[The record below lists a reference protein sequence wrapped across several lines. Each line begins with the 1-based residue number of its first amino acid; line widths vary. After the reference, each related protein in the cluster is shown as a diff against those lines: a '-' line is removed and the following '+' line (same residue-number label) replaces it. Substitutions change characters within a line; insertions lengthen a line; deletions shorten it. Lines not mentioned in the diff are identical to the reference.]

1 MTRLR
6 RIGDRDVRSDD
17 RYLFLETVMSARKR
31 QHLSYIGEGVSDGKP
46 RNPAAPLAELMAEL
60 DQAAGLAHDDSDA
73 QRPWLVRHPLQPF
86 DVRYFDGSDEIGRAS
101 CRERVC
107 QYV

>member
-1 MTRLR
+1 MTRQPPRHTLT
-6 RIGDRDVRSDD
+6 DTLLPDTTLCRS
-17 RYLFLETVMSARKR
+17 
-31 QHLSYIGEGVSDGKP
+31 
-46 RNPAAPLAELMAEL
+46 APLAELMAEL

-86 DVRYFDGSDEIGRAS
+86 DVRYFDGSDVRLFSYNPHYAAMHGSGQAPEIGRAS